1 MKKAVCVLTNN
12 KSGISGHIEFHEY
25 KHYMKIFIDIKGLS
39 PGLHGFHIHQTGDLR
54 KGCDSLCS
62 HFNPYNTLHGD
73 IKDNKQNRHIGDLG
87 NINVDSN
94 GNAKYNMND
103 KLIRLSGKCN
113 IIGRSV
119 VIHEKEDDLGLE
131 AINQELLDLA
141 EEEEDDGNPII
152 SSTNGFFFS
161 VKRSITRS
169 CDR

>member
-103 KLIRLSGKCN
+103 KLIRLSCKCN

-119 VIHEKEDDLGLE
+119 VIHEKEDDLGLGGIE
-131 AINQELLDLA
+131 KDENGEYIIIDKKIHSESIKT
-141 EEEEDDGNPII
+141 GNA
-152 SSTNGFFFS
+152 G
-161 VKRSITRS
+161 KRIA
-169 CDR
+169 CGVIGWIK